1 VQWVPWHDAA
11 ILQDIDTPEDCS
23 AYSRH
28 EPIYDLQIA
37 AVVLAAGRSQRMGQ
51 PKMVLPWGDTTVIGQ
66 VVRILSA
73 ANLGEIV
80 VVTGGSRQEVEE
92 ALKESPARIAH
103 NPRFV
108 QDQMTLSL
116 QVGLASLSPGID
128 AALIA
133 LGDQPQIQLE
143 VVQQVLR
150 GYQETRALLVFPS
163 YQMRRGHPWI
173 IARQLWGIIQKAVF
187 AETENPEISSGQSL
201 RDILHAYTDRIHY
214 VEVPNDS
221 ILRDLDTPT
230 DYLRE
235 RPDGLAT
242 PDH

>member
-1 VQWVPWHDAA
+1 MSS
-11 ILQDIDTPEDCS
+11 L
-23 AYSRH
+23 
-28 EPIYDLQIA
+28 YDLQVA
-37 AVVLAAGRSQRMGQ
+37 AVVLAAGRSERMGQ

-66 VVRILSA
+66 VVHTLSLA
-73 ANLGEIV
+73 KLCEIV
-80 VVTGGSRQEVEE
+80 VVTGGARQEVEA
-92 ALKESPARIAH
+92 ALKEFPARIAF
-103 NPRFV
+103 NPRYAE
-108 QDQMTLSL
+108 DQMALSL
-116 QVGLASLSPGID
+116 QVGLASLSPGMD

-150 GYQETRALLVFPS
+150 GYQESRALLVFPS

-173 IARQLWGIIQKAVF
+173 IARHLWEIIQQAVF
-187 AETENPEISSGQSL
+187 TEGENLGARPVPSI
-201 RDILHAYTDRIHY
+201 RDVLQAFTDRIHY

-235 RPDGLAT
+235 RPGGLAAA
-242 PDH
+242 DHEKV

>member
-1 VQWVPWHDAA
+1 MSS
-11 ILQDIDTPEDCS
+11 L
-23 AYSRH
+23 
-28 EPIYDLQIA
+28 YDLQVA

-66 VVRILSA
+66 VVRTLSL
-73 ANLGEIV
+73 ANLREIV
-80 VVTGGSRQEVEE
+80 VVMGGARQEVEA
-92 ALKESPARIAH
+92 ALKESPARIVY
-103 NPRFV
+103 NPRYA
-108 QDQMTLSL
+108 QDQMALSL
-116 QVGLASLSPGID
+116 QVGLASLSPEID

-133 LGDQPQIQLE
+133 LGDQPQIQPE

-150 GYQETRALLVFPS
+150 GYQESRALLVFPS

-173 IARQLWGIIQKAVF
+173 IARQLWEIIQKAAF
-187 AETENPEISSGQSL
+187 AETEDPEIRSGRSL
-201 RDILHAYTDRIHY
+201 RDILHAYADRIHY
-214 VEVPNDS
+214 VDVLNDS

-242 PDH
+242 PGHLKM

>member
-1 VQWVPWHDAA
+1 
-11 ILQDIDTPEDCS
+11 
-23 AYSRH
+23 
-28 EPIYDLQIA
+28 
-37 AVVLAAGRSQRMGQ
+37 MGQ
-51 PKMVLPWGDTTVIGQ
+51 PKMVLPWGDTTVISQ
-66 VVRILSA
+66 VVRTLSL
-73 ANLGEIV
+73 ANLREIL
-80 VVTGGSRQEVEE
+80 VVTGGARQEVEA
-92 ALKESPARIAH
+92 ALKESPARTAY
-103 NPRFV
+103 NPRYTE
-108 QDQMTLSL
+108 DQMTLSL

-150 GYQETRALLVFPS
+150 GYQDSRALLVFPS

-173 IARQLWGIIQKAVF
+173 IDRQLWKIIQEPVF
-187 AETENPEISSGQSL
+187 SEKENLGTRPVLSL
-201 RDILHAYTDRIHY
+201 RDILQAYTDRIHY

-235 RPDGLAT
+235 RPGGRAA
-242 PDH
+242 PDHEKM